1 MSREIGMYSNTKP
14 ACKRKT
20 EESEERNILLP
31 VALGI
36 LLPILFLGVVVLPFL
51 PCNSDGDNANENT
64 ATVKQGAT
72 IDGSLDRR
80 DVADRGNI
88 STVSV
93 DIIIAPY
100 VWKSYLK
107 DIVTSDSVH
116 VNIELSVTSRVQKG
130 GELQLVKNYGGN
142 WFYTSFIY
150 HYKELV
156 QQSFTENIGYQ
167 ELIDS
172 PSETRDHLFTRM
184 ATDLLKGMS
193 NEYLLPVDIL
203 EVKVNSIDKIDR

>member
-1 MSREIGMYSNTKP
+1 MSREIGMYSDTKP
-14 ACKRKT
+14 TCKRKSG
-20 EESEERNILLP
+20 ESEARNLLLP
-31 VALGI
+31 VVLAI
-36 LLPILFLGVVVLPFL
+36 VLPLLFLGAIALPFL
-51 PCNSDGDNANENT
+51 SDNGDNTSEKSG
-64 ATVKQGAT
+64 TVKQDST
-72 IDGSLDRR
+72 IDDNMKRSG
-80 DVADRGNI
+80 VVNHGNI
-88 STVSV
+88 SIVSI
-93 DIIIAPY
+93 DIILAPY

-107 DIVTSDSVH
+107 DVITSDSVH
-116 VNIELSVTSRVQKG
+116 VNIELSMTSRVQKG
-130 GELQLVKNYGGN
+130 KELQLVKNYGAN

-156 QQSFTENIGYQ
+156 QQSFTENVGYQ

-172 PSETRDHLFTRM
+172 PSETRNHLFTRM